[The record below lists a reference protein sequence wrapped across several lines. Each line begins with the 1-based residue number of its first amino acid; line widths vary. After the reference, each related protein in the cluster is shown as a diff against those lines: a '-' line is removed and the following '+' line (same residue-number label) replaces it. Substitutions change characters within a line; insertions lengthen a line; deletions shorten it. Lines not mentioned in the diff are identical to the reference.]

1 MQRIGVAVAVS
12 CAGLGGC
19 GDNAEGDERQGGE
32 TTVEDRSRDAFRRP
46 ASNLTD
52 AERFRF
58 QAGRSPFDFRWEP
71 PKLGPLFNNVSC
83 LGCHAGNGRGTTQI
97 GMGPVSQALVR
108 VSLATGEPSEPG
120 GPVPVPGIGLQIQ
133 DHAVVGLPEARVTVT
148 WIESAVVCGDGELIA
163 MREPRID
170 VRTPDGGYLPPA
182 TRFSYRIGSP
192 LIGLGLLEAI
202 PESTLRALADPD
214 DADGDG
220 ISGRPNMVWD
230 VEQQATVLGRFGW
243 KANASTLHLQ
253 VAAAFENDIG
263 LSSIVFP
270 EAGDF
275 RDLNDDQLE
284 DVTFFTQ
291 TIGVPM
297 AAPRSHRAQLGR
309 SLFRQ
314 FGCASCH
321 IPTLHTADHP
331 VAAIAHQQIH
341 PYTDL
346 LLHDMGDALSDA
358 RSDFL
363 AAGAEWRTPPLWGIG
378 LTQLVQPMA
387 TYLHD
392 GRARTFAEAILWHG
406 GEGQAAREAFRLAPR
421 RDRQALL
428 EFLDTL

>member
-1 MQRIGVAVAVS
+1 
-12 CAGLGGC
+12 
-19 GDNAEGDERQGGE
+19 
-32 TTVEDRSRDAFRRP
+32 
-46 ASNLTD
+46 
-52 AERFRF
+52 
-58 QAGRSPFDFRWEP
+58 
-71 PKLGPLFNNVSC
+71 
-83 LGCHAGNGRGTTQI
+83 
-97 GMGPVSQALVR
+97 
-108 VSLATGEPSEPG
+108 
-120 GPVPVPGIGLQIQ
+120 
-133 DHAVVGLPEARVTVT
+133 
-148 WIESAVVCGDGELIA
+148 
-163 MREPRID
+163 
-170 VRTPDGGYLPPA
+170 
-182 TRFSYRIGSP
+182 
-192 LIGLGLLEAI
+192 
-202 PESTLRALADPD
+202 
-214 DADGDG
+214 
-220 ISGRPNMVWD
+220 
-230 VEQQATVLGRFGW
+230 VLGRFGW

-406 GEGQAAREAFRLAPR
+406 GEGQAAREAFRTAPR
-421 RDRQALL
+421 LDREALL
-428 EFLDTL
+428 AFLRTL